1 MKNKLIFTLA
11 LLASTAYAENNTDDI
26 SIEYKNDIDTDDF
39 SKPTNNIIDFKNNLK
54 GNDII
59 ALFIGSN
66 DSNLYEGLKHNWNNI
81 SQAFGNI
88 FFSDILPFALQ
99 MRELHSLLKQDED
112 FQKLVQKNVN
122 KFIKLATPLFKELT
136 DEAAR
141 IAGAEEVKEVELET
155 ADYEEN

>member
-1 MKNKLIFTLA
+1 MKNKLILTLA

-26 SIEYKNDIDTDDF
+26 TIEYKNDIDTDDF
-39 SKPTNNIIDFKNNLK
+39 SKPTDNIIDLKNDLNNNNILE
-54 GNDII
+54 I
-59 ALFIGSN
+59 FIGSN
-66 DSNLYEGLKHNWNNI
+66 SSNLYEGLKHNWNNI

-99 MRELHSLLKQDED
+99 MRELQSLLKQNED

-122 KFIKLATPLFKELT
+122 KFIKLALPLFKELT

-141 IAGAEEVKEVELET
+141 IAGAEEVKEIELET